1 MNVQVALLTAAIDK
15 PLTYAVPQELA
26 RQMRMGCAVIA
37 PLQSRFVSGVVVGMD
52 PEGGADGLKPL
63 HGDLKSLHSLLDEQP
78 ALNPAQLALARWVS
92 EEYYAPLGRA
102 CALMV
107 PPGFTPRTSY
117 VYAIAEQQKP
127 SPKRQIGVA
136 AQIIQLL
143 QARGPHTEAKLKK
156 IFRGVEGWQEA
167 LKKLVDA
174 GEVSRTSTLKLP
186 KTHPVRST
194 LAQLTISSDTLEVV
208 YENLW
213 GSITK
218 RNEQAVNRRVAALQ
232 FLQAH
237 NGLAWADWLSA
248 ETSATRPDLYWL
260 AEQNYLILGDAERWR
275 DPLADTDYI
284 ARTAPPL
291 TTDQQRA
298 WDAVRGALEQTEDG
312 RWETETNE
320 GLSSVHR
327 PPSSPNFLLRGV
339 TGSGKT
345 EIYMRAAEMVL
356 QREQGAIIL
365 VPEISLTPQTSRRFL
380 ERFPG
385 KVALVHSR
393 LSPGER
399 FDTWRRIRDGHLPIV
414 VGARSAL
421 FAPVPRIGLIVLDE
435 EHDSSYKQSAMPYYD
450 ARRVAEHY
458 AAQTGATLIFGSAT
472 PSLEAIAQVA
482 QTEDEGRKT
491 TVSSLPSAINLPAL
505 RLLEL
510 PNRVRGHVNRIADQ
524 AARMGLQPAAL
535 PETEAVAYQPLPD
548 VQVIDMR
555 AELRGGNMSMFSGA
569 LHQSLAE
576 TLARGEQALLF
587 LNRRGTA
594 SCVLCRDCGDVLRC
608 PNDDTPLTLH
618 TVPEDRRPKT
628 GESVSR
634 PPASALKCHQCD
646 HTEPVPAVCPSCG
659 RNRIR
664 FIGLGTQK
672 IEQALHESFPKA
684 RVVRW
689 DKDNASAR
697 SGADQMLKRFVDGNA
712 DVLVGT
718 QMIAKGLDLPR
729 VTLVGV
735 VLADVGLF
743 LPDFR
748 ASERVFQ
755 LIEQVAGRA
764 GRGLLKGRVIVQTY
778 NPETPAIRFA
788 ARHDVLGFDR
798 YEMAQRKPLRLPPF
812 TRLVRFECAD
822 ENADK
827 ARQTCEHIARQLRR
841 ALGTREDPSGK
852 SMVIGPAQAYFARR
866 NKQHR
871 WQVIARATSPRD
883 LLARLE
889 IPRGVI
895 VDVDPA
901 SVL

>member
-1 MNVQVALLTAAIDK
+1 
-15 PLTYAVPQELA
+15 
-26 RQMRMGCAVIA
+26 
-37 PLQSRFVSGVVVGMD
+37 MD
-52 PEGGADGLKPL
+52 DESA
-63 HGDLKSLHSLLDEQP
+63 KS
-78 ALNPAQLALARWVS
+78 
-92 EEYYAPLGRA
+92 
-102 CALMV
+102 
-107 PPGFTPRTSY
+107 
-117 VYAIAEQQKP
+117 
-127 SPKRQIGVA
+127 
-136 AQIIQLL
+136 
-143 QARGPHTEAKLKK
+143 
-156 IFRGVEGWQEA
+156 
-167 LKKLVDA
+167 
-174 GEVSRTSTLKLP
+174 
-186 KTHPVRST
+186 
-194 LAQLTISSDTLEVV
+194 
-208 YENLW
+208 
-213 GSITK
+213 SI
-218 RNEQAVNRRVAALQ
+218 
-232 FLQAH
+232 
-237 NGLAWADWLSA
+237 
-248 ETSATRPDLYWL
+248 
-260 AEQNYLILGDAERWR
+260 
-275 DPLADTDYI
+275 
-284 ARTAPPL
+284 
-291 TTDQQRA
+291 
-298 WDAVRGALEQTEDG
+298 
-312 RWETETNE
+312 
-320 GLSSVHR
+320 VHR
-327 PPSSPNFLLRGV
+327 PSSANGNFLLRGV

-345 EIYMRAAEMVL
+345 EIYMRAVEMVL
-356 QREQGAIIL
+356 QRGQDVIIL

-421 FAPVPRIGLIVLDE
+421 FAPVPTLGLIVLDE

-450 ARRVAEHY
+450 ARRVAERY

-472 PSLEAIAQVA
+472 PSLEAMAISFVT
-482 QTEDEGRKT
+482 QTEDGGRKT
-491 TVSSLPSAINLPAL
+491 VVSGLPSSVSFASPQRSAPSL

-535 PETEAVAYQPLPD
+535 PETEAVAYQPMPD

-555 AELRGGNMSMFSGA
+555 AELRGGNISMFSGA
-569 LHQSLAE
+569 LQGALAE

-618 TVPEDRRPKT
+618 TVMEDGRRKT
-628 GESVSR
+628 GDGISR
-634 PPASALKCHQCD
+634 LPSSILKCHTCD
-646 HTEPVPAVCPSCG
+646 HTEPVPAACPSCG

-689 DKDNASAR
+689 DKDSASAR
-697 SGADQMLKRFVDGNA
+697 SGADQILKRFVDGNA
-712 DVLVGT
+712 DILVGT

-778 NPETPAIRFA
+778 NPESPAIRFA
-788 ARHDVLGFDR
+788 AKHDVLGFDR

-841 ALGTREDPSGK
+841 ALATKEDPSGK

-871 WQVIARATSPRD
+871 WQVIARAHSPRD
-883 LLARLE
+883 LLERLE